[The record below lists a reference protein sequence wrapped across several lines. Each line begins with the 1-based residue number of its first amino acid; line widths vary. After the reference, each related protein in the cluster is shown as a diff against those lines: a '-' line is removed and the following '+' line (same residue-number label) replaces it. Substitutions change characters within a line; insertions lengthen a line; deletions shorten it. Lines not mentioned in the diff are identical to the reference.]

1 MEISTLNVYS
11 LSLLGFIGK
20 IRFKLIN
27 DLSSLEGA
35 NLSFKLKMKTAGYK
49 THYYMLKE
57 LFMQLH
63 HVEKLTI
70 RNLVV

>member
-1 MEISTLNVYS
+1 MEISAFNVYS

-20 IRFKLIN
+20 MKFKLIN

-35 NLSFKLKMKTAGYK
+35 NLSFKLKMKHAGYK
-49 THYYMLKE
+49 THCYMLKE
-57 LFMQLH
+57 LLMQLH

-70 RNLVV
+70 KNLVV